1 MKRPKSFEGP
11 GLCIMERVTWVR
23 CWFFHGVSNLIV
35 GNHRAK
41 KTHKK
46 TYKIRWFFRFFLGS
60 RTVSNHGA
68 PTRSAFQSRNLN
80 WAELIHPW
88 RRSQRV
94 FQDAI
99 RQRNHVI
106 SVACGVSHKS
116 QPSTSS
122 GFFMFLPFCQAPVV
136 EEKPAPVVEE
146 KWWFQEPVVAASLTL
161 AMAST
166 LIALRKSLWETSDCT
181 QFSKNP

>member
-1 MKRPKSFEGP
+1 MPS
-11 GLCIMERVTWVR
+11 
-23 CWFFHGVSNLIV
+23 
-35 GNHRAK
+35 AK
-41 KTHKK
+41 
-46 TYKIRWFFRFFLGS
+46 
-60 RTVSNHGA
+60 
-68 PTRSAFQSRNLN
+68 
-80 WAELIHPW
+80 E
-88 RRSQRV
+88 
-94 FQDAI
+94 
-99 RQRNHVI
+99 NHVI

-166 LIALRKSLWETSDCT
+166 LIALRKSL
-181 QFSKNP
+181 